1 MSSSVG
7 KSEAVCE
14 EFEWMEASDY
24 INNFL
29 DRCAADKTDFGKTP
43 HVVSHPE
50 TVDERLLTL
59 LRTAGVTNLML
70 VISVNNTDVAEV
82 FMAVGQLNDRTRKGV
97 TALMLAAVFGCAEA
111 VQLLL
116 RKGAD
121 VNSKTD
127 NGETAL
133 TLARRRGRADIVCLL
148 KEAGARE
155 VKDSASSKIPARQPS
170 YALNDRG
177 LSQPLHN
184 DEREDNGKHQLSV

>member
-1 MSSSVG
+1 
-7 KSEAVCE
+7 
-14 EFEWMEASDY
+14 MEALGY
-24 INNFL
+24 ITNFL
-29 DRCAADKTDFGKTP
+29 DRYAVDKTDFGTTL
-43 HVVSHPE
+43 HVVSHPA
-50 TVDERLLTL
+50 TVDERLRAL
-59 LRTAGVTNLML
+59 LRTAGVTSLML
-70 VISVNNTDVAEV
+70 AMSVNNTDAAKV
-82 FMAVGQLNDRTRKGV
+82 FIAVGQLNDRTREGV
-97 TALMLAAVFGCAEA
+97 TALILAAVFGCAEA

-133 TLARRRGRADIVCLL
+133 TLAGRRGRADIVCLL

-155 VKDSASSKIPARQPS
+155 EKDSVSSRIPGRQPS
-170 YALNDRG
+170 YALNERG